1 MGLDRLKVSKE
12 TKQKEIPSIQQHSLK
27 KKKKQFS
34 RNFSLNQMCHEVHEN
49 DIFNFN
55 F

>member
-27 KKKKQFS
+27 KKN
-34 RNFSLNQMCHEVHEN
+34 NFQETSL
-49 DIFNFN
+49 
-55 F
+55 